1 MLRRIAPVVSDAA
14 SAADIGKFP
23 KFAYRTPQAAML
35 SAGIAG
41 TVALHNI
48 DPTAPRVPL
57 EGKTGRTFRDAQ
69 M

>member
-1 MLRRIAPVVSDAA
+1 MLRTIASVVSDAA

-23 KFAYRTPQAAML
+23 IFVYKTPQAAMP

-41 TVALHNI
+41 MLALHNI
-48 DPTAPRVPL
+48 HPTAPRVPL
-57 EGKTGRTFRDAQ
+57 EAKTGPTFRDAQ